1 MCIIWEKSNPPL
13 SSWDFNKLLPRIQE
27 ISQQF
32 QITSLNRQIEACSNI
47 LNQKRF
53 IDVAIFGQFKAGKSS
68 FLNCLIGKDVLPVGV
83 IPVTTAITRLQY
95 GGKERVIVHYY
106 DGNAEEVPLERIEE
120 YTSESRNPANR
131 KNVEIVD
138 VELPCLEDF
147 SGLRLVDTPG
157 LGSIFKYH
165 RETSANWLPEAGKAI
180 VAISADRPLSENDLA
195 LIRDLREHTP
205 RVVLLLTKVDLLND
219 EQQQEVIRFFQETL
233 RKELDIELEVFPF
246 STRLNADKWKEKLR
260 LELFSKISFNWEKE
274 YRKIL
279 RHKMTSLVKN
289 CLSYL
294 EIAWQSSRQDE
305 KDREALRQLILD
317 DKVNF
322 RAMEKEITW
331 IARENSEQTRT
342 LISQRLERLEEAPL
356 KKKLTEKLKQE
367 LPTWQG
373 NLWQLTRRYEEWLA
387 ENMREE
393 MTRISQT
400 EHRHFFG
407 TLQKAHAGLSRSLD
421 IFRSLLANN
430 VEKVLG
436 LKLAEAEW
444 KIEITPPAQPDI
456 KISRTYDYH
465 LDLVWFLIPMFI
477 FRPLFE
483 KHFLRMIPGEVFV
496 NLSRLAAQWEDRINK
511 AIEAMKK
518 QALNYVREEMA
529 TIESLLSKTQGRSGE
544 IKNIIEELKE
554 KLKALAN
561 YEK

>member
-1 MCIIWEKSNPPL
+1 MSVVLEKTVSPL
-13 SSWDFNKLLPRIQE
+13 SFLDFNKLLQRIQE
-27 ISQQF
+27 ICQQF
-32 QITSLNRQIEACSNI
+32 QITSLNRQIGACANI
-47 LNQKRF
+47 LGQKRF

-68 FLNCLIGKDVLPVGV
+68 FLNSLVGKDVLPVGV

-95 GGKERVIVHYY
+95 GEKERVIVHYY
-106 DGNAEEVPLERIEE
+106 DGNEEEIRLELIAE
-120 YTSESRNPANR
+120 YTSEARNPSNR

-138 VELPCLEDF
+138 VELPCLENF

-165 RETSANWLPEAGKAI
+165 RETSANWLPEAGAAI
-180 VAISADRPLSENDLA
+180 VAISADRPLSENDLE
-195 LIRDLREHTP
+195 LIRDLRESTP

-219 EQQQEVIRFFQETL
+219 EQQKQIIQFFQETL
-233 RKELDIELEVFPF
+233 RRELDIELEIFPF
-246 STRLNADKWKEKLR
+246 STRINADKWKEKLH
-260 LELFSKISFNWEKE
+260 LELFAKISFNWEKE

-279 RHKMTSLVKN
+279 CHKMNSLLRSCVN
-289 CLSYL
+289 YL
-294 EIAWQSSRQDE
+294 AIALQSSLQEE

-317 DKVNF
+317 EKVNF
-322 RAMEKEITW
+322 RAMEKEIVW

-342 LISQRLERLEEAPL
+342 LIAQRLERLEEEPL

-367 LPTWQG
+367 IPTWQG
-373 NLWQLTRRYEEWLA
+373 NLWRLTRRYEEWLT
-387 ENMREE
+387 ENMRDE
-393 MTRISQT
+393 MMRISQT
-400 EHRHFFG
+400 EHRHFLG

-436 LKLAEAEW
+436 LKLAETEW
-444 KIEITPPAQPDI
+444 KIEITPPTQPDI

-465 LDLVWFLIPMFI
+465 IDLIWFLIPMFI

-518 QALNYVREEMA
+518 QALNYVQEEITTM
-529 TIESLLSKTQGRSGE
+529 ESLLSKAQGRSEE
-544 IKNIIEELKE
+544 IKSIIQELSE
-554 KLKALAN
+554 QLKNLTN
-561 YEK
+561 

>member
-1 MCIIWEKSNPPL
+1 MSIIWEKSNPPL

-95 GGKERVIVHYY
+95 GEKERVIIHYY

-165 RETSANWLPEAGKAI
+165 RETSANWLPEAGTAI

-195 LIRDLREHTP
+195 LIGDLREHTP

-279 RHKMTSLVKN
+279 RHKMTSLLKN

-373 NLWQLTRRYEEWLA
+373 NLWRLTRRYEEWLA

-421 IFRSLLANN
+421 IFRSLLASN

-518 QALNYVREEMA
+518 QALNYVREEIA
-529 TIESLLSKTQGRSGE
+529 TIESLLSQVQGRSEE
-544 IKNIIEELKE
+544 IKAIIQELSE
-554 KLKALAN
+554 QLKNLAS
-561 YEK
+561 

>member
-1 MCIIWEKSNPPL
+1 MSIIWEKSNPPL

-95 GGKERVIVHYY
+95 GEKERVIIHYY

-138 VELPCLEDF
+138 VELPCLEEF
-147 SGLRLVDTPG
+147 FGLRLVDTPG

-165 RETSANWLPEAGKAI
+165 RETSANWLPEAGTAI

-195 LIRDLREHTP
+195 LIGDLREHTP

-279 RHKMTSLVKN
+279 RHKMTSLLKN

-421 IFRSLLANN
+421 IFRSLLASN

-518 QALNYVREEMA
+518 QALNYVREEIA
-529 TIESLLSKTQGRSGE
+529 TIESLLSQVQGRSEE
-544 IKNIIEELKE
+544 IKAIIQELSE
-554 KLKALAN
+554 QLKNLAS
-561 YEK
+561 

>member
-1 MCIIWEKSNPPL
+1 MSIIWEKSNPPL

-32 QITSLNRQIEACSNI
+32 QIISLNRQIEACSNI

-95 GGKERVIVHYY
+95 GEKERVIIHYY

-165 RETSANWLPEAGKAI
+165 RETSANWLPEAGTAI

-195 LIRDLREHTP
+195 LIGDLREHTP

-279 RHKMTSLVKN
+279 RHKMTSLLKN

-421 IFRSLLANN
+421 IFRSLLASN

-518 QALNYVREEMA
+518 QALNYVREEIA
-529 TIESLLSKTQGRSGE
+529 TIESLLSQVQGRSEE
-544 IKNIIEELKE
+544 IKAIIQELSE
-554 KLKALAN
+554 QLKNLAS
-561 YEK
+561 

>member
-1 MCIIWEKSNPPL
+1 MSIIWEKSNPPL

-95 GGKERVIVHYY
+95 GEKERVIIHYY

-138 VELPCLEDF
+138 VELPCLEEF
-147 SGLRLVDTPG
+147 FGLRLVDTPG

-165 RETSANWLPEAGKAI
+165 RETSANWLPEAGTAI

-195 LIRDLREHTP
+195 LIGDLREHTP

-279 RHKMTSLVKN
+279 RHKMTSLLKN

-373 NLWQLTRRYEEWLA
+373 NLWRLTRRYEEWLA

-518 QALNYVREEMA
+518 QALNYVREEIA
-529 TIESLLSKTQGRSGE
+529 TIESLLSQVQGRSEE
-544 IKNIIEELKE
+544 IKAIIQELSE
-554 KLKALAN
+554 QLKNLAS
-561 YEK
+561 

>member
-1 MCIIWEKSNPPL
+1 MSIIWEKSNPPL

-95 GGKERVIVHYY
+95 GEKERVIIHYY

-165 RETSANWLPEAGKAI
+165 RETSANWLPEAGTAI

-195 LIRDLREHTP
+195 LIGDLREHTP

-279 RHKMTSLVKN
+279 RHKMTSLLKN

-373 NLWQLTRRYEEWLA
+373 NLWRLTRRYEEWLA

-518 QALNYVREEMA
+518 QALNYVREEIA
-529 TIESLLSKTQGRSGE
+529 TIESLLSQVQGRSEE
-544 IKNIIEELKE
+544 IKAIIQELSE
-554 KLKALAN
+554 QLKNLAS
-561 YEK
+561 

>member
-1 MCIIWEKSNPPL
+1 MSLILEKTAPQL
-13 SSWDFNKLLPRIQE
+13 SFVDFNKLLHRIQE
-27 ISQQF
+27 ICQQF

-47 LNQKRF
+47 LKQKRF

-68 FLNCLIGKDVLPVGV
+68 FLNSLIGKDVLPVGV

-95 GGKERVIVHYY
+95 GEKERVVIHYY
-106 DGNAEEVPLERIEE
+106 DGNEEEIPLERIEE
-120 YTSESRNPANR
+120 YTAEARNPSNR

-138 VELPCLEDF
+138 VEIPCLKKF

-165 RETSANWLPEAGKAI
+165 RETSANWLPEAGTAI
-180 VAISADRPLSENDLA
+180 VAISADRPLSENDLE

-219 EQQQEVIRFFQETL
+219 EQQKEIIQFFQDTL
-233 RKELDIELEVFPF
+233 RRELDIELEIFPF
-246 STRLNADKWKEKLR
+246 STRINADKWKEKLR

-279 RHKMTSLVKN
+279 RHKMNSLLRN
-289 CLSYL
+289 CVNYL
-294 EIAWQSSRQDE
+294 EIARQSSLQDE

-317 DKVNF
+317 EKVNF
-322 RAMEKEITW
+322 RAMEKEIVW

-342 LISQRLERLEEAPL
+342 LISQRLERLEEEPL

-367 LPTWQG
+367 MPSWKG
-373 NLWQLTRRYEEWLA
+373 NLWRLTRRYEEWLT

-393 MTRISQT
+393 MMRISQT

-430 VEKVLG
+430 VERVLG

-444 KIEITPPAQPDI
+444 KIEIAPPTQPDI

-465 LDLVWFLIPMFI
+465 IDLIWFLIPMFI

-511 AIEAMKK
+511 AIEGMKK
-518 QALNYVREEMA
+518 QALNYVQEEIA
-529 TIESLLSKTQGRSGE
+529 TIESLLSKAQGRSEE
-544 IKNIIEELKE
+544 IKAIIQELSEQSKN
-554 KLKALAN
+554 LAT
-561 YEK
+561 

>member
-1 MCIIWEKSNPPL
+1 MFLVWEKTNSQPSFL
-13 SSWDFNKLLPRIQE
+13 DFNKLLYRIQE
-27 ISQQF
+27 IAQQF

-95 GGKERVIVHYY
+95 GEKERVIIHYY

-120 YTSESRNPANR
+120 YTAEACNPSNR
-131 KNVEIVD
+131 KNVEMVD

-165 RETSANWLPEAGKAI
+165 RETSANWLPEAGTAM
-180 VAISADRPLSENDLA
+180 VAISADRPLSENDLE

-205 RVVLLLTKVDLLND
+205 RVILLLTKVDLLND
-219 EQQQEVIRFFQETL
+219 EQQQEIIQFFREML
-233 RKELDIELEVFPF
+233 RKELDIEPEIFPF
-246 STRLNADKWKEKLR
+246 STRLNADKWKEKLH
-260 LELFSKISFNWEKE
+260 LELFAKISGNWEKE

-279 RHKMTSLVKN
+279 RHKMNSLLKN

-294 EIAWQSSRQDE
+294 EIAWQSSLQDE

-317 DKVNF
+317 EKVNF

-342 LISQRLERLEEAPL
+342 LIAQRLERLAEAPL

-367 LPTWQG
+367 LATWKG

-436 LKLAEAEW
+436 LKMAEAEW
-444 KIEITPPAQPDI
+444 KIEIAPPTQPDI

-465 LDLVWFLIPMFI
+465 LDLIWFLIPMFI

-483 KHFLRMIPGEVFV
+483 KHFLRLIPGEVFV
-496 NLSRLAAQWEDRINK
+496 NLSRLAAQWEERINK
-511 AIEAMKK
+511 AIAAMQK
-518 QALNYVREEMA
+518 QALSYVREEIA
-529 TIESLLSKTQGRSGE
+529 TIESLLSKAQGRSEE
-544 IKNIIEELKE
+544 IKAIIQELSAQ
-554 KLKALAN
+554 LKSL
-561 YEK
+561 EI

>member
-1 MCIIWEKSNPPL
+1 MSIIWEKSNPPL

-95 GGKERVIVHYY
+95 GEKERVIIHYY

-165 RETSANWLPEAGKAI
+165 RETSANWLPEAGTAI

-195 LIRDLREHTP
+195 LIGDLREHTP

-279 RHKMTSLVKN
+279 RHKMTSLLKN

-421 IFRSLLANN
+421 IFRSLLASN

-518 QALNYVREEMA
+518 QALNYVREEIA
-529 TIESLLSKTQGRSGE
+529 TIESLLSQVQGRSEE
-544 IKNIIEELKE
+544 IKAIIQELSE
-554 KLKALAN
+554 QLKNLAS
-561 YEK
+561 